1 MTETEICNA
10 ALGRLGEARILSLTD
25 TGATARACALHF
37 KMTRDAVLRSHRWNF
52 ASKRAALAEIST
64 VPLFGWD
71 HAFQLPSDCLRV
83 LEVNESEDGEGNPW
97 VVEQD
102 QLLTDEAAVNLVY
115 VYRLEDASKFDP
127 LFNEALACKLAEK
140 LASTLRGSSS
150 GTVDLATE
158 YERIVAPLA
167 RRVDANES
175 RGRKGMKPLRSSF
188 VAARGAWEE

>member
-10 ALGRLGEARILSLTD
+10 ALGRLGEAPILSLTD

-52 ASKRAALAEIST
+52 ACKRGALAEMGT
-64 VPLFGWD
+64 APLFGWD
-71 HAFQLPSDCLRV
+71 HAYQLPADFLRV
-83 LEVNESEDGEGNPW
+83 VEVNESEDGAGNPW
-97 VVEQD
+97 AVEQD
-102 QLLTDEAAVNLVY
+102 QLLTNDDAVNLVY

-150 GTVDLATE
+150 GTVDFAAE

-175 RGRKGMKPLRSSF
+175 RGRKGMKPYRSMF
-188 VAARGAWEE
+188 VAARGATVE